1 MLATATATRTAPRH
15 VPTVLRL
22 LALIEMHGSQTAALE
37 ALLRQADELARL
49 KAAVRGLGLS
59 PELLASEPRATRA

>member
-1 MLATATATRTAPRH
+1 MQPTANRTSSRP

-37 ALLRQADELARL
+37 ALLRQADELERL
-49 KAAVRGLGLS
+49 KRAVRALGLS
-59 PELLASEPRATRA
+59 PELLASGSPALA

>member
-1 MLATATATRTAPRH
+1 MQSTANRTSSGP

-49 KAAVRGLGLS
+49 KRAVRALGLS
-59 PELLASEPRATRA
+59 PELLASGSPAHA